1 MPELTVV
8 AVLTAKEEAV
18 DTIQAGLSKLTA
30 AARTEDGCV
39 SYDLCQDTAN
49 PTRFVTVETWAS
61 QEALDA
67 HFVSPGMAEAMTS
80 LTELAEAPLI
90 VTTTKLE
97 I

>member
-8 AVLTAKEEAV
+8 AVLTAKAEAIE
-18 DTIQAGLSKLTA
+18 TIQAGLTKLTE
-30 AARTEDGCV
+30 AARTEDGCI
-39 SYDLCQDTAN
+39 SYDLCQDVAN
-49 PTRFVTVETWAS
+49 PARFVTVEKWAS

-80 LTELAEAPLI
+80 LTELDGAPLI
-90 VTTTKLE
+90 ITTTKLD